1 MINTNSG
8 INNSVGVMHPGSSQL
23 IKTNPYAELSS
34 SRADESPSSVV
45 TISPEAKLANIAAR
59 YDVTNISPNEVKEM
73 AKELYDNNLISE
85 KEALLLYIPSS
96 IDENPNQKYNYLDGR
111 HKDLAA
117 AIKTGYVTQKNGILE
132 KNIEILEHLKT
143 LSHA

>member
-1 MINTNSG
+1 
-8 INNSVGVMHPGSSQL
+8 
-23 IKTNPYAELSS
+23 
-34 SRADESPSSVV
+34 
-45 TISPEAKLANIAAR
+45 
-59 YDVTNISPNEVKEM
+59 M
-73 AKELYDNNLISE
+73 AKELYDNNLIPE
-85 KEALLLYIPSS
+85 KEALLLYLPSS

-132 KNIEILEHLKT
+132 KSIEILEHLKT